1 MTSNPINPDDCD
13 RIEPDLFEELVR
25 IRASGARAALATVI
39 STRGSTPGKETM
51 RLLVTE
57 DGEFIG
63 TVGGGCVEA
72 EVVDAAL
79 DVIESDLPQR
89 VKYRLTESA
98 TGASG
103 LMCGGEIEVFIE
115 PVSAPQLVL
124 FGAGHISKDLCA
136 IATRAGFRVT
146 VTDDRESFANEAR
159 FPLATQVVA
168 GDTFDACFPALRV
181 RPSTYCVVVTRGHKM
196 DLECTDYALHTSAG
210 YVGLIGSRVKVRSIL
225 GKLRDAGRLEGVDL
239 ERLHAPIG
247 LDLGGGT
254 HGEIAVSIV
263 SELIAHR
270 RRALEGLRNKR
281 IPATD
286 MAKLASRVRKGA
298 SEGPSEGLNAPN
310 PAQAGSEGSDG

>member
-13 RIEPDLFEELVR
+13 RREPDVFEELVR
-25 IRASGARAALATVI
+25 VRADGTRAALATVI

-57 DGEFIG
+57 NGEFIG

-79 DVIESDLPQR
+79 DVIESDVPQR
-89 VKYRLTESA
+89 VTYRLTESA
-98 TGASG
+98 TGTSG

-146 VTDDRESFANEAR
+146 VVDDRTSFANPER
-159 FPLATQVVA
+159 FPLARAVVA
-168 GDTFDACFPALRV
+168 GETFDECFETLRIT
-181 RPSTYCVVVTRGHKM
+181 PSTYCVVVTRGHKM
-196 DLECTDYALHTSAG
+196 DLECTDFALHSPAQ
-210 YVGLIGSRVKVRSIL
+210 YVGLIGSKVKVRSIL
-225 GKLRDAGRLEGVDL
+225 GKLRDAGRLTDIDL
-239 ERLHAPIG
+239 ARLHAPIG
-247 LDLGGGT
+247 IDLGGGT

-270 RRALEGLRNKR
+270 RRSLEGLRTKR
-281 IPATD
+281 IEAED
-286 MAKLASRVRKGA
+286 MRALAERVRKRAPKPGGAPSPTPGA
-298 SEGPSEGLNAPN
+298 SPG
-310 PAQAGSEGSDG
+310 AQR